1 MALVVGFAPTS
12 PCRAGC
18 VQSSWNQ
25 LDYPTQAYKPYFPV
39 RLPLYKGVGNS
50 RTIFGEPGWSRTNDV
65 SNVTDECYNVT
76 TNFDV
81 SKVED
86 FGPYLFAVFINVNVF
101 TFPDFL
107 SSSNGIS
114 HISQFLFA
122 QNM

>member
-1 MALVVGFAPTS
+1 MVFKTTALDQTTLQQHNNPTFLHS
-12 PCRAGC
+12 Y
-18 VQSSWNQ
+18 
-25 LDYPTQAYKPYFPV
+25 L
-39 RLPLYKGVGNS
+39 LYKGVGNS

-107 SSSNGIS
+107 SSSNGMS